1 MTRRRAAPDRELF
14 FAVPGDPDTLTGGYV
29 YAKRLAEALPDA
41 GWKVNRLR
49 LPNGFPHPDAA
60 ALQQTATFL
69 AATPA
74 DATIIVDGLAFGA
87 LPADL
92 LRGLLQQGSRRLV
105 ALVHH
110 PLAQESGIDAA
121 TAARLRASEQA
132 ALALAH
138 RLIVTSPHT
147 QATLIADYGVP
158 AGGLS
163 VAIPGTDP
171 GVRARGSSVPQLLT
185 VATLTPRKG
194 HEVLLR
200 AYARITDLAWS
211 ALWVG
216 SRSRDPATAE
226 TLAALIASLGLARR
240 VRFAGELQDG
250 ALDDAYAA
258 SDLFV
263 LPSHHEG
270 YGMVFA
276 EALAR
281 GLPVVATRAGA
292 IPDTVPAECGL
303 LVPPGDDEALA
314 GALRRVLTEP
324 SLHTRL
330 ADAAWRYGQTLPD
343 WDDTAARV
351 AEALA

>member
-1 MTRRRAAPDRELF
+1 MIRRAAPDRELF

-41 GWKVNRLR
+41 GWKVHRLR
-49 LPNGFPHPDAA
+49 LPDGFPYPDAG
-60 ALQQTATFL
+60 ALAKTSARL

-74 DATIIVDGLAFGA
+74 DATILVDGLAFGA

-92 LRGLLQQGSRRLV
+92 LRSLLQQGSRRLV

-110 PLAQESGIDAA
+110 PLAQESGLDAA
-121 TAARLRASEQA
+121 TAARLHATERA

-138 RLIVTSPHT
+138 RVIVTSPHT
-147 QATLIADYGVP
+147 RAGLIADYGVP
-158 AGGLS
+158 AERVS
-163 VAIPGTDP
+163 VAEPGTDP

-200 AYARITDLAWS
+200 AYARIADLAWS
-211 ALWVG
+211 AFWVG

-226 TLAALIASLGLARR
+226 GLAALIGSLGLERR

-263 LPSHHEG
+263 LPSYHEG
-270 YGMVFA
+270 YGMAFA

-303 LVPPGDDEALA
+303 LVAPGDEVALA
-314 GALRRVLTEP
+314 DALRRVLTEP
-324 SLHTRL
+324 SLHTTL

-351 AEALA
+351 AAVVA

>member
-1 MTRRRAAPDRELF
+1 MIRRHVEPRGEIH
-14 FAVPGDPDTLTGGYV
+14 FAVPGDPATLTGGYV

-41 GWKVNRLR
+41 GWTVHRLR
-49 LPNGFPHPDAA
+49 LPDGFPHPDAGALA
-60 ALQQTATFL
+60 ATAASF

-74 DATIIVDGLAFGA
+74 DATLLVDGLAFGA

-92 LRGLLQQGSRRLV
+92 LRATPRRYI

-121 TAARLRASEQA
+121 TAERLRASERA

-138 RLIVTSPHT
+138 RVIVTSPHT
-147 QATLIADYGVP
+147 AASLAADYGVP
-158 AGGLS
+158 ADRIA
-163 VAIPGTDP
+163 VAEPGTDP
-171 GVRARGSSVPQLLT
+171 GVRARGSSVPQFLT

-194 HEVLLR
+194 HDVLLR
-200 AYARITDLAWS
+200 AYARIADLAWS

-226 TLAALIASLGLARR
+226 KLTALIASLGLDRR

-270 YGMVFA
+270 YGMAFA

-303 LVPPGDDEALA
+303 LVPPGDEVALA
-314 GALRRVLTEP
+314 EALRRVLTEP

-330 ADAAWRYGQTLPD
+330 ADAAWQYGQTLPD

-351 AEALA
+351 AAVLA